1 MWGKDMDRH
10 TYQAVVR
17 RLCRIIAVIVIC
29 AICFSWG
36 FCTGS
41 RRLTAPTDYT
51 QFNAAQLSWVIE
63 GIEER
68 MSELS
73 DDLHYAQHLQAEKMN
88 RG

>member
-1 MWGKDMDRH
+1 MRPQDLGGGAH
-10 TYQAVVR
+10 EAVVR
-17 RLCRIIAVIVIC
+17 KLCRIIAVLVIC

-36 FCTGS
+36 FRTGS

-68 MSELS
+68 MSALR
-73 DDLHYAQHLQAEKMN
+73 DDLARAIEAQREKLN
-88 RG
+88 E